1 MSDESNGYEAIA
13 EEFTRA
19 RTMSIGPKVVRQWA
33 KSLQPGA
40 SILDLGCGFGV
51 PISEP
56 LIQDGFAVHGVDAS
70 KTLVSKFRERFPHV
84 PVECS
89 SVERSAFFN
98 RTFDAVVAWGLM
110 FLLPV
115 ETQCSL
121 IAKVARTLNRNGRFL
136 FTSPRQA
143 RSWMDGMTGLP
154 SISLGHDTYVREL
167 TAHGLALTGNDED
180 EGSNYYYFATK
191 L

>member
-1 MSDESNGYEAIA
+1 MPDESNGYEAIA
-13 EEFTRA
+13 EEFTRT
-19 RTMSIGPKVVRQWA
+19 RTMSIGPTVVRQWA

-40 SILDLGCGFGV
+40 SVLDLGCGFGL
-51 PISEP
+51 PISET
-56 LIQDGFAVHGVDAS
+56 LLHDGFAVHGVDAS

-84 PVECS
+84 PVECN

-115 ETQCSL
+115 ETQCDL
-121 IAKVARTLNRNGRFL
+121 IAKVARTLNGNGKFL
-136 FTSPRQA
+136 FTSPRQGC
-143 RSWMDGMTGLP
+143 SWTDAMTGLP
-154 SISLGHDTYVREL
+154 SISLGHDTYMGEL
-167 TAHGLALTGNDED
+167 TAYGLALIGNDED
-180 EGSNYYYFATK
+180 EGSNYYYFAVK